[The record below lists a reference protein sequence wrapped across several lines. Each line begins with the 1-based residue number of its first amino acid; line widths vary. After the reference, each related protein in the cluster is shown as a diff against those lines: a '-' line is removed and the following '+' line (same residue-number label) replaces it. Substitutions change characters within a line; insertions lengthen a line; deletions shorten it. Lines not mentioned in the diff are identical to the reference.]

1 METFPLFSEIN
12 TVAYISFYSFEWTS
26 IAGLLGVMLLLASSA
41 LVSGSEVAFFSLSP
55 ANIDELKS
63 DNSLK
68 SSRAIALLKDPEQL
82 LATILISNNFV
93 NVAIVIISTWLTD
106 NMINFN
112 ESPAWF
118 SFLFKIVLVT
128 FLLLLFGEIIPK
140 VYAAKYS
147 KSFALLMSGPM
158 FLISKIFKPLSFS
171 LVKSTSV
178 VNKRLM
184 KRKPEISMDDLSNA
198 IDLAENEIKEN
209 KKILE
214 GIVSY
219 GNTDASEIMKPR
231 VDVVAFDIT
240 TPFPVLLE
248 KIKEHNYSRIPIYEE
263 TFDNVKGILY
273 IKDLLPH
280 YHKKNFHWQSLL
292 RPPYFVP
299 ESKKINDL
307 LQDFQSKKNHMAI
320 VIDEYGGTS
329 GIVTLEDILEEI
341 VGEISDEFDEPD
353 IFYKKIDDYNYVFE
367 GKTLLNDFFK
377 ILKLDD
383 DIFDEVKGDADTLAG
398 LVLELVGEIPKAG
411 GTVKYKNFV
420 FKVISSD
427 MRRIKQIKV
436 TYKKEEETKEQKEN

>member
-1 METFPLFSEIN
+1 METFPVFADIN
-12 TVAYISFYSFEWTS
+12 NIAYITFYGFEWS
-26 IAGLLGVMLLLASSA
+26 NVIGLGIIILLLLSSA

-55 ANIDELKS
+55 VDVEQLKS
-63 DNSLK
+63 ENT
-68 SSRAIALLKDPEQL
+68 SSSNQTIELLKNPEHL

-106 NMINFN
+106 HMVDFN
-112 ESPAWF
+112 QSPSWF

-140 VYAAKYS
+140 VYAAKYAR
-147 KSFALLMSGPM
+147 SFALLMARPM
-158 FLISKIFKPLSFS
+158 YILSRIFKPLSFS

-178 VNKRLM
+178 VNKRLK

-240 TPFPVLLE
+240 TPFDVLLG
-248 KIKEHNYSRIPIYEE
+248 KIKEHNYSRIPIYAE

-353 IFYKKIDDYNYVFE
+353 LFYKKIDKHNYVFE

-377 ILKLDD
+377 ILKLED

-398 LVLELVGEIPKAG
+398 LVLELVGEIPQPG

-436 TYKKEEETKEQKEN
+436 TYHEQVVNE

>member
-1 METFPLFSEIN
+1 METFPYLSNIYSI
-12 TVAYISFYSFEWTS
+12 AYIAFQGFEWS
-26 IAGLLGVMLLLASSA
+26 NVVGLGIIILLLLSSA

-55 ANIDELKS
+55 VDVDKLKS
-63 DNSLK
+63 VNT
-68 SSRAIALLKDPEQL
+68 SSSNQAVELLKNPEHL

-106 NMINFN
+106 NMIDF
-112 ESPAWF
+112 EQSPSWV

-140 VYAAKYS
+140 VYAAKYAQR
-147 KSFALLMSGPM
+147 FAMLMSRPM
-158 FLISKIFKPLSFS
+158 FILSKLFKPLSFF
-171 LVKSTSV
+171 LVKSTSL
-178 VNKRLM
+178 VNKRLK

-198 IDLAENEIKEN
+198 IDLAESEIKEN

-240 TPFPVLLE
+240 TPFDILLE
-248 KIKEHNYSRIPIYEE
+248 KIKEHNYSRIPIYHE

-307 LQDFQSKKNHMAI
+307 LQDFQKKKNHMAI

-353 IFYKKIDDYNYVFE
+353 LFYKKIDDYNYVFE

-383 DIFDEVKGDADTLAG
+383 DIFEEVKGDADTLAG
-398 LVLELVGEIPKAG
+398 LLLELVGEIPQPG
-411 GTVKYKNFV
+411 GTVQYENFV

-427 MRRIKQIKV
+427 VRRIKQIKV
-436 TYKKEEETKEQKEN
+436 TYHKEVDSGQKK

>member
-1 METFPLFSEIN
+1 METFPFLADIN
-12 TVAYISFYSFEWTS
+12 VIAYITFHSFEWS
-26 IAGLLGVMLLLASSA
+26 NVAGLITVILLLAGSA

-55 ANIDELKS
+55 GDVDDLKS
-63 DNSLK
+63 QNTAK
-68 SSRAIALLKDPEQL
+68 NERVVKLLQNPEHL

-106 NMINFN
+106 HMINFH
-112 ESPAWF
+112 EAPAWF

-147 KSFALLMSGPM
+147 KKFALVMSNPM
-158 FLISKIFKPLSFS
+158 YFLSKLFKPLSFS

-198 IDLAENEIKEN
+198 IDLAEGEIKEN

-219 GNTDASEIMKPR
+219 GNTDAREIMKPR

-240 TPFPVLLE
+240 TPFDVLLE
-248 KIKEHNYSRIPIYEE
+248 KIKEHNYSRIPIYAE

-292 RPPYFVP
+292 RPPFFVP

-307 LQDFQSKKNHMAI
+307 LQDFQSKKNHIAI

-353 IFYKKIDDYNYVFE
+353 LFYKKIDDFNYVFE

-398 LVLELVGEIPKAG
+398 LMLELVGEIPKAG

-436 TYKKEEETKEQKEN
+436 TYQKNIEKEQNEE